1 MKSIVVHSVKTLLLP
16 LLILASSARVVAQI
30 DSASK
35 DELSKLL
42 DDNTDQAG
50 KEYSYGAFKT
60 TRVINGHS
68 IENTGKGILDFK
80 ISHRFSP
87 MSGGVHEFFGLDG
100 ATIRLG
106 LDYGISDAITVG
118 IGRSSLYKEY
128 DGYVKAK
135 ILRQTNKNEMPIS
148 LSYVGGMSVTSLQ
161 TERLFRTLVPPEKY
175 PFSNRL
181 FYFNQLLIARK
192 ISNALT
198 VQLSPTHVHYNFVNT
213 TAEPNDILAL
223 GAGGR
228 IKLNKRLT
236 LNLEY
241 FYQFTQLNNAT
252 NSLSVGIDIETG
264 GHVFQLHL
272 SNSSGMTERTF
283 IAQTTDKWGD
293 GGFRFGFNIA
303 RVFTVV
309 KPKGFESSKNKIW

>member
-1 MKSIVVHSVKTLLLP
+1 MNSIVVHSAKTLLLA
-16 LLILASSARVVAQI
+16 LMLIASSDRLSAQT
-30 DSASK
+30 DSTSY

-42 DDNTDQAG
+42 DENTDKSV

-100 ATIRLG
+100 ASTRLG
-106 LDYGISDAITVG
+106 LDYGVSDAITVG
-118 IGRSSLYKEY
+118 LGRSSMYKEY

-161 TERLFRTLVPPEKY
+161 TERLFRTLVAPEKY

-198 VQLSPTHVHYNFVNT
+198 LQLTPTHVHYNFVET
-213 TAEPNDILAL
+213 AAEPNDILAL

-241 FYQFTQLNNAT
+241 FYQFTQLNNTT

-264 GHVFQLHL
+264 GHVFQLHF

-283 IAQTTDKWGD
+283 IAQTTDRWGD

-309 KPKGFESSKNKIW
+309 KPKGFENAKNKIW

>member
-1 MKSIVVHSVKTLLLP
+1 MKSILTKTVKTFLLP
-16 LLILASSARVVAQI
+16 IILVGSTAAAFAQT
-30 DSASK
+30 DSTAN

-42 DDNTDQAG
+42 DDNTEKPS

-100 ATIRLG
+100 ATLRLG
-106 LDYGISDAITVG
+106 FDYGISDAITVG
-118 IGRSSLYKEY
+118 VGRSSLYKEY

-135 ILRQTNKNEMPIS
+135 ILRQTTKNEMPIS

-198 VQLSPTHVHYNFVNT
+198 LQLSPTHVHFNFVNT
-213 TAEPNDILAL
+213 SAEPNDIFAL
-223 GAGGR
+223 GASGR
-228 IKLNKRLT
+228 IKLNKRVT

-241 FYQFTQLNNAT
+241 FHQFTQLDKTT
-252 NSLSVGIDIETG
+252 NSLSVGFDIETG
-264 GHVFQLHL
+264 GHVFQLHF

-283 IAQTTDKWGD
+283 VAQTTDKWAD

-309 KPKGFESSKNKIW
+309 KPKGFENSKNKIW

>member
-1 MKSIVVHSVKTLLLP
+1 MNSIVVHSAKTLLLA
-16 LLILASSARVVAQI
+16 LMLIASSDRLSAQT
-30 DSASK
+30 DSTSY

-42 DDNTDQAG
+42 DENTDKSV

-100 ATIRLG
+100 ATLRLG

-118 IGRSSLYKEY
+118 IGRSSMYKEY

-198 VQLSPTHVHYNFVNT
+198 VQLSPSHVHYNFVNT
-213 TAEPNDILAL
+213 AAEPNDILAL

-228 IKLNKRLT
+228 VKLNKRLT

-241 FYQFTQLNNAT
+241 FYQFTQLNNT
-252 NSLSVGIDIETG
+252 SNSLSVGIDIETG
-264 GHVFQLHL
+264 GHVFQLHF

-283 IAQTTDKWGD
+283 IAQTTDKWSD

-309 KPKGFESSKNKIW
+309 KPKGFENSKNKIW

>member
-1 MKSIVVHSVKTLLLP
+1 MKSIVVNSVKTVLLP
-16 LLILASSARVVAQI
+16 LLLFSNTATVFAQA

-35 DELSKLL
+35 EELSKLL
-42 DDNTDQAG
+42 DDNTEKPG
-50 KEYSYGAFKT
+50 KEFSNSAFKT

-87 MSGGVHEFFGLDG
+87 ISGGVHEFFGLDG
-100 ATIRLG
+100 ATLRLG
-106 LDYGISDAITVG
+106 LDYGITDAITVG
-118 IGRSSLYKEY
+118 LGRSSLYKEY
-128 DGYVKAK
+128 DGYIKVK
-135 ILRQTNKNEMPIS
+135 ILRQTIQDEMPIS

-192 ISNALT
+192 ISNAIT
-198 VQLSPTHVHYNFVNT
+198 VQFSPTHVHYNFVET
-213 TAEPNDILAL
+213 AAEPNDILAL

-228 IKLNKRLT
+228 IKLNKRVT

-241 FYQFTQLNNAT
+241 FHQFTQLNNTT
-252 NSLSVGIDIETG
+252 NSLSVGFDIETG
-264 GHVFQLHL
+264 GHVFQLHF

-309 KPKGFESSKNKIW
+309 KPKGFENSKNKIW

>member
-1 MKSIVVHSVKTLLLP
+1 MNSIVVHSAKTLLLA
-16 LLILASSARVVAQI
+16 LMLIASSDRLSAQT
-30 DSASK
+30 DSTSY

-42 DDNTDQAG
+42 DENTDKSV

-100 ATIRLG
+100 ASIRLG
-106 LDYGISDAITVG
+106 LDYGVSDAITVG
-118 IGRSSLYKEY
+118 LGRSSLYKEY

-192 ISNALT
+192 INNALT

-223 GAGGR
+223 GTGGR

-241 FYQFTQLNNAT
+241 FYQFTRLNNAT

>member
-1 MKSIVVHSVKTLLLP
+1 MNSIVVHSAKTLLLA
-16 LLILASSARVVAQI
+16 LMLIASSDRLSAQT
-30 DSASK
+30 DSTSY

-42 DDNTDQAG
+42 DENTDKSV

-100 ATIRLG
+100 ASIRLG
-106 LDYGISDAITVG
+106 LDYGVSDAITVG
-118 IGRSSLYKEY
+118 LGRSSMYKEY

-161 TERLFRTLVPPEKY
+161 TERLFRTLVAPEKY

-198 VQLSPTHVHYNFVNT
+198 LQLTPTHVHYNFVET
-213 TAEPNDILAL
+213 AAEPNDILAL

-241 FYQFTQLNNAT
+241 FYQFTQLNNTT

-264 GHVFQLHL
+264 GHVFQLHF

-283 IAQTTDKWGD
+283 IAQTTDRWGD

-309 KPKGFESSKNKIW
+309 KPKGFENAKNKIW

>member
-1 MKSIVVHSVKTLLLP
+1 
-16 LLILASSARVVAQI
+16 
-30 DSASK
+30 
-35 DELSKLL
+35 
-42 DDNTDQAG
+42 
-50 KEYSYGAFKT
+50 
-60 TRVINGHS
+60 
-68 IENTGKGILDFK
+68 
-80 ISHRFSP
+80 

-213 TAEPNDILAL
+213 AAEPNDILAL